1 MAQGWFH
8 DTDFV
13 ASSDIRAFTVID
25 DDGGD
30 HAPPNLQSLTI
41 TGVGNGWAVA
51 AYRSTGSG
59 LTPILRNEFQIGA
72 VAASRNA
79 AADVIIRTQ
88 AGGTRAVSPTPADVP
103 DNAIL
108 YVLDPNDTNTYLQFP
123 YTAVDRTNNDYPLSS
138 GDIQA
143 VTGAGVDLT
152 QGDNCHVAFIREV
165 ATGAEVS
172 ATIQYVAD
180 IPIVYKARL
189 KGFKPFRGVG
199 TFTST
204 GASLPAQQ
212 TADAIVDLP

>member
-1 MAQGWFH
+1 M
-8 DTDFV
+8 
-13 ASSDIRAFTVID
+13 
-25 DDGGD
+25 
-30 HAPPNLQSLTI
+30 
-41 TGVGNGWAVA
+41 
-51 AYRSTGSG
+51 
-59 LTPILRNEFQIGA
+59 TPILRGEFQIGA

-79 AADVIIRTQ
+79 AADVIIRVQ
-88 AGGTRAVSPTPADVP
+88 AGGARSVSPLPADVP

-108 YVLDPNDTNTYLQFP
+108 YALDPNDTGTYLQFP
-123 YTAVDRTNNDYPLSS
+123 YTAVDRTNNDFPLTS
-138 GDIQA
+138 GDIQD
-143 VTGAGVDLT
+143 VTGTGVDLV
-152 QGDNCHVAFIREV
+152 QADNAHVAFIRETS
-165 ATGAEVS
+165 TGAEVS